1 MRKIAV
7 SLSKGGTGKTT
18 TAVSLAHGLALAG
31 RKVLLIDL
39 DTQGQCS
46 KALGLAP
53 MPGIAE
59 LVAKEVAPA
68 EALMEARPGLWL
80 LSGGRSLAGIKK
92 QIARR
97 DYAPEKVLVEA
108 LEPVAV
114 GYSYIILDTA
124 PSWDVLNINSLF
136 FVDEVLSPV
145 SIEPLTI
152 GGLIEF
158 AKALEDIQR
167 YRPELCLRYILPTF
181 YNKRYRQT
189 EEILEQL
196 RAYFQEKILEPV
208 RANVRLSEAPG
219 HGQTIFEYDPSSYG
233 AQDYKRLVRR
243 ILEDE

>member
-7 SLSKGGTGKTT
+7 SISKGGTGKTT

-31 RKVLLIDL
+31 RKVLLVDL

-46 KALGLAP
+46 KALGVAP
-53 MPGIAE
+53 EAGVAE

-68 EALMEARPGLWL
+68 EALVEARPGLWL
-80 LSGGRSLAGIKK
+80 LCGGRSLAGLKR

-97 DYAPEKVLVEA
+97 DYAPERVLAEA
-108 LEPVAV
+108 LDTVAP

-136 FVDEVLSPV
+136 FANEVLSPV

-167 YRPELCLRYILPTF
+167 YKPELCFRYVLPTF

-196 RAYFQEKILEPV
+196 RAYFQGKLMEPI

-233 AQDYKRLVRR
+233 AQDYKTLVRR